1 MACGGVK
8 ATRHAFLNLILNGI
22 GQMHTPAALS
32 SKKEPL
38 VPNVLDGRWSVSIF
52 REEVVIDYS
61 INDDYDDEDD
71 GGAKIHP

>member
-1 MACGGVK
+1 
-8 ATRHAFLNLILNGI
+8 
-22 GQMHTPAALS
+22 MHTPAALS